1 MGRCPVTQPISGTS
15 PVGGGGGGG
24 GGAAA
29 TSRVGLQFSD
39 SGNRG
44 PGSSLR
50 SGGDLFGNLTPGS
63 AIGQASTAGTI
74 REVAWRRTTTPA
86 GSFRISI
93 IDSARTERAFV
104 LVTAAAA
111 AVSGSVSGLSL
122 GVLANEQ
129 IAVLWDLTSTGTT
142 QDPAVT
148 VYVEP
153 S

>member
-1 MGRCPVTQPISGTS
+1 M
-15 PVGGGGGGG
+15 
-24 GGAAA
+24 
-29 TSRVGLQFSD
+29 
-39 SGNRG
+39 
-44 PGSSLR
+44 
-50 SGGDLFGNLTPGS
+50 
-63 AIGQASTAGTI
+63 
-74 REVAWRRTTTPA
+74 
-86 GSFRISI
+86 
-93 IDSARTERAFV
+93 